1 MIEQKKP
8 WTPGEIRQLASLYDE
23 KLPIKMIAR
32 EMART
37 PTAVNKALSRF
48 QIRPTLEQQGKINH
62 KKIQREQREM
72 EIFSA
77 LTINYKLPEKANC
90 FNETSSSLGQIVAWL
105 ELEGIE
111 VKPFR
116 NARLPAFR
124 YLVNKK
130 PMTDLQ
136 VVLLANKRR
145 LTNGLSRFVVLGLTV

>member
-8 WTPGEIRQLASLYDE
+8 WTPGEIRQLASLYDQ

-32 EMART
+32 EMERT

-48 QIRPTLEQQGKINH
+48 QIRPTLEQQGRINH
-62 KKIQREQREM
+62 KKVQREQREM

-77 LTINYKLPEKANC
+77 LTINHTLSEKTNC
-90 FNETSSSLGQIVAWL
+90 FNETSSSMGQIVAWL
-105 ELEGIE
+105 ESEGID

-116 NARLPAFR
+116 NVRLPAFK
-124 YLVNKK
+124 YLIDKK

-145 LTNGLSRFVVLGLTV
+145 LSGGLSRFVVLGLTV